1 MFHLTVTTQA
11 AFGKILSVFIV
22 PEMLEIYA
30 EAGQL
35 LRSVTKTAGEKS
47 VI

>member
-1 MFHLTVTTQA
+1 MVTTQA
-11 AFGKILSVFIV
+11 AFWEVLSVVIV

-30 EAGQL
+30 EAGQP
-35 LRSVTKTAGEKS
+35 LRSVTKTAGEKE